1 MNRTIMIVDDDYDLR
16 AMLVDAFEGD
26 GYQVLEAADGSK
38 ALKLF
43 ANSPADVVLTDIL
56 MPNIEGI
63 ETILELKRRYK
74 LKNIIAMSGG
84 GRTGDKDI
92 LRTAKQTGIMKVFAK
107 PIDLNDL
114 LAYVGSLFPAR

>member
-1 MNRTIMIVDDDYDLR
+1 
-16 AMLVDAFEGD
+16 
-26 GYQVLEAADGSK
+26 
-38 ALKLF
+38 
-43 ANSPADVVLTDIL
+43 